1 MNVWQFLDRQIS
13 RLNPSGVAGAGIFL
27 LTGIVLF
34 MLSEDRTLA
43 DNDLFKT
50 LAQAIVVQG
59 LVGLAMAAWFTKKDE
74 PSETRIVNRRDE
86 PVPTEA
92 TEEDD
97 HGVSDQS
104 GR

>member
-1 MNVWQFLDRQIS
+1 MNVWQFLDRQIG
-13 RLNPSGVAGAGIFL
+13 RLKPSGVAGAGIFV
-27 LTGIVLF
+27 LTGIVLL

-74 PSETRIVNRRDE
+74 GPTQTRIINSRDE
-86 PVPTEA
+86 PVPTEP
-92 TEEDD
+92 TEDE
-97 HGVSDQS
+97 HGISDQPR
-104 GR
+104 G